1 MPYGEPESTDP
12 MTINGVVLEDIG
24 APPEEAVREMAEC
37 FIDEYARLG
46 FDANR
51 ILHMFKTKGYAGPYM
66 ATCVLGENSIR
77 ELVNLVLARWGGKRT
92 GEIVHRTEKN
102 EWSLTVLGS

>member
-1 MPYGEPESTDP
+1 MPYGEPDDTDP

-24 APPEEAVREMAEC
+24 APPDDAVREMAEC

-51 ILHMFKTKGYAGPYM
+51 ILHMFNTRGYAGPSM
-66 ATCVLGENSIR
+66 AMRVLGAAAIR
-77 ELVNLVLARWGGKRT
+77 ELVEQVISRWGGKRV
-92 GEIVHRTEKN
+92 GSIAKN
-102 EWSLTVLGS
+102 TDTAGWSLTVLD